1 MKKLTLSLLFI
12 FAVIFQLTA
21 QVNSH
26 NLNIVDFH
34 SISCN
39 SKYTVYVKQ
48 SNKVEVKVEA
58 VKEIYEISE
67 FVVKEGVL
75 HININKEESNDK
87 SVLRQIDDIKILPT
101 LKVYVSIKDVKAL
114 SVNGTG
120 KIITENSIA
129 ADDLKLLVA
138 GSGSLEADIKGKTVD
153 AKVAGPGRLKLSGY
167 ANNLRLDLSGSGDV
181 EAYDFEVSSAEVL
194 SYGSSSANINVT
206 DKLDATIY
214 GSGSIDV
221 KGATKEL
228 SKKIYGSGS
237 IERTY

>member
-1 MKKLTLSLLFI
+1 
-12 FAVIFQLTA
+12 
-21 QVNSH
+21 
-26 NLNIVDFH
+26 
-34 SISCN
+34 
-39 SKYTVYVKQ
+39 
-48 SNKVEVKVEA
+48 
-58 VKEIYEISE
+58 
-67 FVVKEGVL
+67 
-75 HININKEESNDK
+75 
-87 SVLRQIDDIKILPT
+87 
-101 LKVYVSIKDVKAL
+101 
-114 SVNGTG
+114 
-120 KIITENSIA
+120 
-129 ADDLKLLVA
+129 
-138 GSGSLEADIKGKTVD
+138 
-153 AKVAGPGRLKLSGY
+153 LKLSGY